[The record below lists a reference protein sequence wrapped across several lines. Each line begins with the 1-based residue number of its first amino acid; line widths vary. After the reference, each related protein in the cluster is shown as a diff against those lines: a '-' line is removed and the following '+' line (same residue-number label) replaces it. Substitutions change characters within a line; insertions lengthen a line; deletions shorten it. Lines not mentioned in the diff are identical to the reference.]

1 MTAAMVENQN
11 AYEDLVFGVTTNP
24 TDPYSHAP
32 IQAEMDVKTGGV
44 TYTIENEP
52 EMRVVPKLSLLVEN
66 ESSMLKY
73 VGEDIHS
80 TIEVTIRNNLK
91 GATGDIQVTAVPED
105 TTSGIQVSTK
115 TVSIA
120 AEDQTITVTLDVT
133 IPKTYK
139 DKSTALVVTAM
150 LLNGETFS
158 EGYEVIDYDHINT
171 QNYYKKA
178 VQNVTVAEYQLPT
191 DDIKIGFL
199 KGGSDDFV
207 YDYIKGMY
215 SSADKAAAN
224 LKELS
229 TSDIAKSGAELAK
242 QFDTIIIGKTALADQ
257 SPVSSAL
264 RSSMQNL
271 IDYANAGGNLVLH
284 YQNWKQSDGTMPLAS
299 VPFTLGNS
307 NINKEDCDVYVSD
320 AAAATPF
327 YTGINKIDL
336 QREGELSKA
345 SIWDD
350 WTQQRCEWTPG
361 TAAAGQVEAMEALGY
376 TVLFEGQDPEG
387 QMRPALLYKEMEN
400 GGHYTYSAVVWDRQ
414 LQALNPG
421 AYKLYA
427 NLISMGTEGTGNVTI
442 K

>member
-91 GATGDIQVTAVPED
+91 GATGDIQVTAAPED

-139 DKSTALVVTAM
+139 DKSTALVVTAT
-150 LLNGETFS
+150 LPNGETFS

-171 QNYYKKA
+171 QNYYK
-178 VQNVTVAEYQLPT
+178 
-191 DDIKIGFL
+191 
-199 KGGSDDFV
+199 
-207 YDYIKGMY
+207 
-215 SSADKAAAN
+215 
-224 LKELS
+224 LS
-229 TSDIAKSGAELAK
+229 
-242 QFDTIIIGKTALADQ
+242 
-257 SPVSSAL
+257 
-264 RSSMQNL
+264 L
-271 IDYANAGGNLVLH
+271 IH
-284 YQNWKQSDGTMPLAS
+284 
-299 VPFTLGNS
+299 
-307 NINKEDCDVYVSD
+307 I
-320 AAAATPF
+320 
-327 YTGINKIDL
+327 
-336 QREGELSKA
+336 
-345 SIWDD
+345 
-350 WTQQRCEWTPG
+350 
-361 TAAAGQVEAMEALGY
+361 
-376 TVLFEGQDPEG
+376 
-387 QMRPALLYKEMEN
+387 
-400 GGHYTYSAVVWDRQ
+400 
-414 LQALNPG
+414 
-421 AYKLYA
+421 
-427 NLISMGTEGTGNVTI
+427 
-442 K
+442 

>member
-24 TDPYSHAP
+24 TDPYSHAL

-139 DKSTALVVTAM
+139 DKSTALVVTAT
-150 LLNGETFS
+150 LPNGESFS

-284 YQNWKQSDGTMPLAS
+284 YQNWKQSDGTMPLAP

-345 SIWDD
+345 SIWDG

-361 TAAAGQVEAMEALGY
+361 TAAAGQVETMEALGY
-376 TVLFEGQDPEG
+376 AVLFEGQDPEG

-414 LQALNPG
+414 PQALNPG